1 MRILVALGGNAIL
14 TRESEGTAD
23 EQFDNI
29 RKACK
34 HLVGIIRQGHKVT
47 ITHGN
52 GPQVGDILLRDE
64 MAKDILPY
72 MPLDVCVAESQGM
85 IGYMIQQSL
94 RNELRNVGL
103 DLEVVTVL
111 TETVVDAKDPAF
123 KNPTKPIGSFCTASE
138 AARLEKE
145 KGWHLVNESERGYR
159 RTVPSPIP
167 LSIVQ
172 GEMIRKLMDLGAIVI
187 AAGGG
192 GIPVTSGDDFEGVE
206 AVIDKDLCAA
216 VLAKV
221 VRAEVLLILTD
232 VEKVFLD
239 YGKPSQRPVDRM
251 TTQECRK
258 FLAEGQF
265 PVGSMGPK
273 IESAVKF
280 LESGGKR
287 VIISSLEMA
296 EEALAGRAG
305 TTIVNAP
312 ARKLSKRKEIQ
323 RLRKAAK
330 ETALQTLEL

>member
-1 MRILVALGGNAIL
+1 LA
-14 TRESEGTAD
+14 RESKGTAE
-23 EQFDNI
+23 EQFDKV
-29 RKACK
+29 RETCK
-34 HLVGIIRQGHKVT
+34 HLAGIIKQGHKVT

-52 GPQVGDILLRDE
+52 GPQVGDILLKDE
-64 MAKDILPY
+64 LAKDTLPQ
-72 MPLDVCVAESQGM
+72 MPLDICGAESQGM

-94 RNELRNVGL
+94 RNELRRVGL
-103 DLEVVTVL
+103 DLQVATVL
-111 TETVVDAKDPAF
+111 TETVVDANDPAF
-123 KNPTKPIGSFCTASE
+123 KNPTKPIGSFYTASE
-138 AARLEKE
+138 AARLKKE
-145 KGWHLVNESERGYR
+145 KGWHLINDSERGYR

-172 GEMIRKLMDLGAIVI
+172 GQMIRELMDLGVIVI

-192 GIPVTSGDDFEGVE
+192 GIPVTSGDESEGVE
-206 AVIDKDLCAA
+206 AVIDKDLGAA

-221 VRAEVLLILTD
+221 VKAKVLLILTD

-251 TTQECRK
+251 TVQECRN
-258 FLAEGQF
+258 FLEEGQF

-280 LESGGKR
+280 LESGGNR

-305 TTIVNAP
+305 TTIVA
-312 ARKLSKRKEIQ
+312 
-323 RLRKAAK
+323 
-330 ETALQTLEL
+330 